1 MTGQTADSTLTEY
14 QEGQLLCGYRI
25 QRIAR
30 IDSLQCV
37 LIELNHQATG
47 ARHIHLSSSD
57 RENAFGVVFKT
68 VPRDSTG
75 VAHILEHTALC
86 GSEKYPVRDPFFS
99 MLKRSLSTFMNAFTA
114 SDWTMYPFATQ
125 IEKDYYNLMG
135 VYLDA
140 AFFPVLDELSF
151 MQEGHRLSLVPDPD
165 NPEIPKLIYTGVV
178 YNEMK
183 GAMSSPSQVMARSL
197 LNALYPDTTY
207 RFNSGGEPREIPGL
221 TWQNLKDFHARHYH
235 PSNAWFYTYGNLP
248 LKRHL
253 EFISQTVL
261 SRFDR
266 IRPDTDV
273 PSQPRWA
280 SPRSATYAYA
290 LNRPEDIA
298 AKHQIC
304 LAWLLAD
311 IRDTFGVLSMALL
324 NEVLLGNAAS
334 PLKKALIDSGL
345 GSSLSDGS
353 GLDAD
358 NRDIFFS
365 CGLKDVRA
373 EDADTIQNII
383 LDTLKNLAEHGIDR
397 DLIESALH
405 QIEFHRK
412 EVVNTPYPHGLR
424 LLLGMTGTWIHGG
437 DPARLLNIDADI
449 ETLRRQA
456 TTESLLEN
464 LIKQVF
470 LDNTHRVNLTL
481 VPDSELA
488 EREIRRESSSL
499 AEIQARLSPEEIQG
513 IIDAENHLQQR
524 QETVENVSCLP
535 TLKQQDIP
543 PDIVRIHETGRV
555 PKLDSR
561 CYEQP
566 TAGIVYVTAVAGAGM
581 LPEDALP
588 LAPVFCHCLTRIGT
602 ARHDYVEIS
611 RMIDRFTGGMGVSPQ
626 ARTGFDAS
634 AICLPMIM
642 LNAKCL
648 NRNLDPMQDLM
659 TELICETRFDDLTR
673 LKNLL
678 LEYRAAMESAIV
690 DNGHRLAMSLSAR
703 RFSPASALGEIWGGV
718 HQYQSIR
725 ALTESLSDSSLQD
738 IANRLT
744 DIAGQMFCR
753 NNFRFAFIGEA
764 EALSRMTDYPASL
777 SESLLRDGVS
787 GFNPPD
793 VPWQGDIPREGW
805 ITDTAVSF
813 VAQSFETVRMD
824 HEDAAALSLIARM
837 LRSLYL
843 HREIREKG
851 GAYGGFALYGGEDG
865 LFSFASYRDPHIAA
879 TLAVYRRAM
888 DFIRSGQYTDED
900 IHEGILQVCGDID
913 KPDPPGP
920 AARKAFLRDMV
931 CLTDDARSRFKS
943 RLLSLTRTDVIRVAQ
958 QYFNPD
964 DRNFGIA
971 VISNDTRLK
980 SSEETLPDQPPLTLY
995 KL

>member
-1 MTGQTADSTLTEY
+1 MTEKTADSKFS
-14 QEGQLLCGYRI
+14 EGQFISGYRI
-25 QRIAR
+25 QRIAN

-37 LIELNHQATG
+37 LTELVHEATG
-47 ARHIHLSSSD
+47 ARHIHLSNSD

-68 VPRDSTG
+68 VPRNSTG

-86 GSEKYPVRDPFFS
+86 GSQKYPVRDPFFS

-151 MQEGHRLSLVPDPD
+151 MQEGHRLSLVPDPE
-165 NPEIPKLIYTGVV
+165 NPEVPRLIFTGVV

-207 RFNSGGEPREIPGL
+207 RFNSGGEPRDIPSL

-248 LKRHL
+248 LVRHL

-261 SRFDR
+261 YRFER
-266 IRPDTDV
+266 IQPDTDV
-273 PSQPRWA
+273 PSQPRWT
-280 SPRSATYAYA
+280 SPRSAEYTYA
-290 LNRPEDIA
+290 LNQPEDISQ
-298 AKHQIC
+298 KHQIC

-311 IRDTFGVLSMALL
+311 IQDTFGILSLALL

-373 EDADTIQNII
+373 ENVETIQKII
-383 LDTLKNLAEHGIDR
+383 LDTLSRLTDAGIDR

-437 DPARLLNIDADI
+437 DPVRLLNIDADI
-449 ETLRRQA
+449 ERLRRQA
-456 TTESLLEN
+456 MTESLLEN
-464 LIKQVF
+464 VIKRYF
-470 LDNTHRVNLTL
+470 LENPHRVRLTL

-488 EREIRRESSSL
+488 ERERQRESADLARIQSL
-499 AEIQARLSPEEIQG
+499 LLPEQIQG
-513 IIDAENHLQQR
+513 IIDSENCLQQR
-524 QETVENVSCLP
+524 QETLENVSCLP
-535 TLKQQDIP
+535 TLKKEDIP
-543 PDIVRIHETGRV
+543 PDIVKIHETSRSL
-555 PKLDSR
+555 KLDSR
-561 CYEQP
+561 TYEQP
-566 TAGIVYVTAVAGAGM
+566 TAGIVYVSAVAGAGM
-581 LPEDALP
+581 LSEDALP
-588 LAPVFCHCLTRIGT
+588 LVPIFCHCLTRIGS

-611 RMIDRFTGGMGVSPQ
+611 RLIDRYTGGMGASPQ

-634 AICLPMIM
+634 AQCLPMILM
-642 LNAKCL
+642 NAKCL
-648 NRNLDPMQDLM
+648 NRNLDPMLELIQ
-659 TELICETRFDDLTR
+659 ELICETRFDDLAR

-678 LEYRAAMESAIV
+678 LEYRAGMESMIV
-690 DNGHRLAMSLSAR
+690 ENGHRLAISLSTR
-703 RFSPASALGEIWGGV
+703 RFSLSSALGEIWGGV
-718 HQYQSIR
+718 HQYRFIR
-725 ALTESLSDSSLQD
+725 SLTETLSDSSLQN
-738 IANRLT
+738 IANCLS
-744 DIAGQMFCR
+744 DMASQVFCR
-753 NNFRFAFIGEA
+753 SNIRLAFIGESA
-764 EALSRMTDYPASL
+764 PLSRTVDYPGRL
-777 SESLLRDGVS
+777 YENLIQDGVP
-787 GFNPPD
+787 GFGPPA
-793 VPWQGDIPREGW
+793 VLWQGDNPREGW
-805 ITDTAVSF
+805 ATDTAVSF

-879 TLAVYRRAM
+879 TLTVYRNAM
-888 DFIRSGQYTDED
+888 DFIRSGHYTDED
-900 IHEGILQVCGDID
+900 IHEGILQVCADID

-920 AARKAFLRDMV
+920 AARKAFLRELV
-931 CLTDDARSRFKS
+931 FLTDDVRSRFKS
-943 RLLSLTRTDVIRVAQ
+943 RLLSLTRNDVIRVAER
-958 QYFNPD
+958 YFNPD
-964 DRNFGIA
+964 DRQCGIA
-971 VISNDTRLK
+971 VISNETRLK
-980 SSEETLPDQPPLTLY
+980 SPEELLQDQSPLTIY
-995 KL
+995 KV